1 VLTIRRVWPRIEPKL
16 LADFGSFS
24 ASQLSDAF
32 SGNGAIGKPIQR
44 LHGKGVVFGSAL
56 TVSTLGHADNLAP
69 YAALKLLQPGD
80 VVIIASNGCEDSAL
94 IGDNL
99 VGMMRNA
106 GAVAVITDGLIRD
119 ASGLEAIGLP
129 VHAAGYSPKA
139 PAKKGPGTVGLSI
152 QIGQTTIEPGD
163 LVVADQDGVVIVPAS
178 ALTAALDALRQI
190 ESKDKEKQAFIRSG
204 GKSPNDLDKL
214 LAQVGVDWQ

>member
-24 ASQLSDAF
+24 ASQLSDAC
-32 SGNGAIGKPIQR
+32 GGRGAIGKPIER

-56 TVSTLGHADNLAP
+56 TVSTLGRPDNLAH

-80 VVIIASNGCEDSAL
+80 VVIIASDGCEASAL

-99 VGMMRNA
+99 LGMMRNA
-106 GAVAVITDGLIRD
+106 GAVAVITDGLVRD
-119 ASGLEAIGLP
+119 SAGLDAIGLP

-139 PAKKGPGTVGLSI
+139 PSKQGPGTVGMPI
-152 QIGQTTIEPGD
+152 QIGQTTIESGD
-163 LVVADQDGVVIVPAS
+163 LVVADQDGVMVVPAS
-178 ALTAALDALRQI
+178 GLAAALVALRDI
-190 ESKDKEKQAFIRSG
+190 ESKDKEKQAFIHSG
-204 GKSPNDLDKL
+204 GKFPSDLDKL
-214 LAQVGVDWQ
+214 LAQVGVDWR